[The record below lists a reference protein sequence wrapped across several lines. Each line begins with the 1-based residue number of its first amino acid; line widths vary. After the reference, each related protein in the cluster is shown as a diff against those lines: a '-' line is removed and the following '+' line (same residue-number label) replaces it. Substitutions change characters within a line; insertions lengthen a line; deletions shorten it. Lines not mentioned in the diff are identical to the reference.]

1 MGPEPNRTPAMGW
14 EFWLLFILYILTPAG
29 IFVGRNWI
37 KASIERSI
45 QHGFDA
51 KLETIRA
58 DLRRSEEGFKSELR
72 LKENEISAL
81 REGIL
86 SGRAQRQLLLN
97 KRRLDAVE
105 RVWTAINELAPFK
118 GVSAFMAVI
127 NFDEAA
133 KEAPRDP
140 KIRQFFEVI
149 SRTQV
154 PDITNFKNSARDEQ
168 PFVSQLAWAYF
179 SAYQMIV
186 LSSYM
191 RAKILELG
199 LDNPGKFLNND
210 NMKNILKAALPHQ
223 SEFIDRY
230 DPLAYHYLL
239 DELEKSLLSELQKM
253 LRGEDQD
260 EAGLAHAARIMDMV
274 EKISAESTAERAK
287 AAAV

>member
-1 MGPEPNRTPAMGW
+1 MGW

>member
-1 MGPEPNRTPAMGW
+1 MSR
-14 EFWLLFILYILTPAG
+14 EFWVLFALYILTPIG

-37 KASIERSI
+37 KASIERGV
-45 QHGFDA
+45 QHGFDT
-51 KLETIRA
+51 KLEAIRA
-58 DLRRSEEGFKSELR
+58 DLRRSEEELKSELR
-72 LKENEISAL
+72 LKESQISAL
-81 REGIL
+81 RDGVL
-86 SGRAQRQLLLN
+86 SGRAQRQVLLD

-140 KIRQFFEVI
+140 KVRQFFETI
-149 SRTQV
+149 ARNQV
-154 PDITNFKNSARDEQ
+154 PDITTFKNSARDEQ

-186 LSSYM
+186 LSAYM
-191 RAKILELG
+191 RAKVLELG
-199 LDNPGKFLNND
+199 LDNPGKLLNNE
-210 NMKNILKAALPHQ
+210 NLKNILKAALPHQ
-223 SEFIDRY
+223 SEFIDQY

-239 DELEKSLLSELQKM
+239 DELEKSLLAELQKM

-260 EAGLAHAARIMDMV
+260 EAGLAHAARIMNMV
-274 EKISAESTAERAK
+274 EKINAGSTAERTK